1 MRTLLV
7 TIGVG
12 AALLTGCGR
21 EAVQRGAEQ
30 VSLHV
35 SDANAPVVGKAQ
47 VLAVQVNPMQ
57 RLAANASGE
66 QISVTYGRLAH
77 DGNILGIDPG
87 SLHLRAVGSSGQ
99 YTDPTQSEAGADNVQ
114 RIALANGTSLVL
126 WTGGSV
132 EWGHRAMAQAMTADG
147 RPQGA
152 PFVLSPADMDV
163 FSAPSAATTDGHRVV
178 ATFSGTRRN
187 AFELVAVPIDLGE
200 GDGASQTSTLQV
212 ATRASNGVE

>member
-1 MRTLLV
+1 M
-7 TIGVG
+7 
-12 AALLTGCGR
+12 
-21 EAVQRGAEQ
+21 QRGPEQ
-30 VSLHV
+30 ANLHV
-35 SDANAPVVGKAQ
+35 IDTNTPFVGRAQ

-77 DGNILGIDPG
+77 EGNILGIDPG

-99 YTDPTQSEAGADNVQ
+99 YTDPTQSEAGAGNVQ
-114 RIALANGTSLVL
+114 RIALANGASLVL
-126 WTGGSV
+126 WTDGSV

-147 RPQGA
+147 KPQGA
-152 PFVLSPADMDV
+152 PFVLSPTDMDV

-178 ATFSGTRRN
+178 ATFSGTTRN

-200 GDGASQTSTLQV
+200 EDGAWQTSSLQV
-212 ATRASNGVE
+212 ATRANTPE